1 MGSGW
6 VHNAPPEVNAISRY
20 PTILAVCI
28 SLTAVMTAII
38 AVRGYVRAVMLKSI
52 GADDWTILF
61 SGICSI
67 VYNALAIA
75 QSRWGLGLPL
85 KLRPKENT
93 NDYREINFAGRPF
106 YMVGITGFKV
116 ALCLAYLRIVPP
128 NKKRTFRPMIWLV
141 LVACVLCHLAGILIL
156 VFQCLP
162 VRKSLRPETPG
173 RCLPDDKTFYGLAAI
188 TIFFDVVIFLLPIPL
203 LVRVQITTPRK
214 VALIG
219 LFVLGLF
226 TTVCSVLRM
235 IQIIIISKNGNS
247 TMLVLWGAIE
257 MNVGIILSCIPTL
270 TPLFKLF
277 RDRATRLGYVGDT
290 FESGGSSKTATENH
304 PMDLLA
310 GKDRKRTSYRAH
322 RDKPGLDPEGSSQES
337 ILGLDSGAKTDGL
350 VIPSPSAA
358 PPPPSSQMGGIRQTT
373 DVEVKISDASR
384 NPASSGPISS
394 AGLSTT
400 GGKAPPP
407 HGPGGAG
414 SGHVPLHHHHRHH
427 HHHHPAPPAHPPSSL
442 TATAT
447 ASGPV
452 PSTRG
457 SHEVDRSW

>member
-75 QSRWGLGLPL
+75 QSRWGLGLPIA
-85 KLRPKENT
+85 LRPKENT

-128 NKKRTFRPMIWLV
+128 NKKRTFRPLIWLV

-173 RCLPDDKTFYGLAAI
+173 KCLPDDKTFYGLAAI

-203 LVRVQITTPRK
+203 LLRVQITTPRK

-247 TMLVLWGAIE
+247 TML
-257 MNVGIILSCIPTL
+257 IILTCIPTL

-277 RDRATRLGYVGDT
+277 RERATRLGYVGDT
-290 FESGGSSKTATENH
+290 YESGGSSKTATENH
-304 PMDLLA
+304 TMDLLA
-310 GKDRKRTSYRAH
+310 GGKDRKRTSYRAH
-322 RDKPGLDPEGSSQES
+322 RDKSGLDPEGSSQES
-337 ILGLDSGAKTDGL
+337 ILGLDSCAKTDGL
-350 VIPSPSAA
+350 VIPPLSTAT
-358 PPPPSSQMGGIRQTT
+358 PPPPPQPQPASSQMGGIRQTT
-373 DVEVKISDASR
+373 DVEVKISDALR
-384 NPASSGPISS
+384 NPASSSGGISS
-394 AGLSTT
+394 AGLTT
-400 GGKAPPP
+400 TTTSGTPPP
-407 HGPGGAG
+407 PPFGPGGHGGPGGVGVGVGAG
-414 SGHVPLHHHHRHH
+414 HLPLHQHHY
-427 HHHHPAPPAHPPSSL
+427 HHHHPPPP
-442 TATAT
+442 
-447 ASGPV
+447 
-452 PSTRG
+452 
-457 SHEVDRSW
+457 